1 MIAMSLFS
9 NMMGFD
15 RPGPGVRPDEPR
27 KKGMLRLLE
36 ILSRDMWSFF
46 RAGFLALVSFIPFMV
61 LVMLAIDTRALI
73 FVLAAG
79 LIGGPLAMPQ
89 IVGLADTVLRSL
101 RDEPGYWWVTY
112 RRAWKRN
119 LKACVVPGILC
130 GLLLAM
136 QVFLFF
142 ILLETGTSS
151 PSWVAT
157 IVGFFIT
164 LGLTF
169 YIVPQLALVDLPLLG
184 ILKNSLLLFIAYFP
198 RTLGSMLVMGGYWAL
213 YLLFY
218 PLSPLVLV
226 VTNFWLPVSITL
238 LILYIPLDKS
248 FHIEENIK
256 KIREEQMRGDDAAQE
271 DAAE

>member
-1 MIAMSLFS
+1 MSLFS
-9 NMMGFD
+9 NMMGFG

-169 YIVPQLALVDLPLLG
+169 YIVPQLALVDLPLLAYRYYTATDAETG
-184 ILKNSLLLFIAYFP
+184 TRANRSMTSLPTRPAWRAEPQATMWMFRRSWKISSVRPHSSSRGRSPSSRGEMVSRRA
-198 RTLGSMLVMGGYWAL
+198 LGCSMI
-213 YLLFY
+213 
-218 PLSPLVLV
+218 S
-226 VTNFWLPVSITL
+226 
-238 LILYIPLDKS
+238 LI
-248 FHIEENIK
+248 IK
-256 KIREEQMRGDDAAQE
+256 CS
-271 DAAE
+271 